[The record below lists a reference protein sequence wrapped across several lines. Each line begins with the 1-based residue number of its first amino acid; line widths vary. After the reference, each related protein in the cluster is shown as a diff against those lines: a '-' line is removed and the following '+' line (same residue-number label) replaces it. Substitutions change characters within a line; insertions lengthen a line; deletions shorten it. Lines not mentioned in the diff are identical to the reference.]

1 MISAN
6 KYRTHSCNALTK
18 EDAGK
23 TVTLSGWIKSVRDH
37 NGVVFLDL
45 RDHYGVTQIII
56 RENNLLAQ
64 INKIRIES
72 VIQIQ
77 GKVVLREE
85 FTINPSITTGEI
97 EVVATEITLLS
108 ECNLLPFTINGN
120 VKIPEELGL
129 KYRYLALREDSLH
142 NNIVLRHNVMRTVR
156 TSLIEEGFM
165 EINTP
170 ILTANSPEGARSFI
184 IPSRLHKGKFYV
196 LPQAPQI
203 FKQLLMVSRFDKYFQ
218 IAPCFRDED
227 PRADRSPGEFYQIDM
242 EMAFATQED
251 VFKVVEKL
259 LKNIF
264 TKYSSKKFNESFPH
278 IQYDEALKTY
288 GSDKPDLRNPLL
300 IFDITH
306 FCKNIQHEG
315 LHSLISNGAKVRVIP
330 VKNLADKTKSFFDK
344 IQKFAKENGADQ
356 GVAYIMQKEN
366 EYKGPL
372 VKFLNNIDD
381 IWQFLNLQNGDGIFF
396 IIQNNPVKLA
406 GALRTYLGEEL
417 ELIDK
422 STHRFCW
429 ITDFPMFEWN
439 DDTQQIDFLHN
450 PFSMIQGGMQALQA
464 CNNDKEKLL
473 ELKAFQ
479 YDIVCDGIE
488 LSSGAVRNHIPE
500 LMYMVFETVGKDRT
514 YVDANFKGIVDAMTY
529 GAPPHAGTAPGLDR
543 ILMILTDSPNIRNV
557 IAFPLNQHA
566 EDKMMSAPNHVT
578 DAQLRELGI
587 KLDIKK

>member
-330 VKNLADKTKSFFDK
+330 VKNLADKTKSFF
-344 IQKFAKENGADQ
+344 
-356 GVAYIMQKEN
+356 
-366 EYKGPL
+366 
-372 VKFLNNIDD
+372 
-381 IWQFLNLQNGDGIFF
+381 
-396 IIQNNPVKLA
+396 
-406 GALRTYLGEEL
+406 
-417 ELIDK
+417 
-422 STHRFCW
+422 
-429 ITDFPMFEWN
+429 
-439 DDTQQIDFLHN
+439 
-450 PFSMIQGGMQALQA
+450 
-464 CNNDKEKLL
+464 
-473 ELKAFQ
+473 
-479 YDIVCDGIE
+479 
-488 LSSGAVRNHIPE
+488 
-500 LMYMVFETVGKDRT
+500 
-514 YVDANFKGIVDAMTY
+514 
-529 GAPPHAGTAPGLDR
+529 
-543 ILMILTDSPNIRNV
+543 
-557 IAFPLNQHA
+557 
-566 EDKMMSAPNHVT
+566 
-578 DAQLRELGI
+578 
-587 KLDIKK
+587 